1 MKTNEKFIFTEWY
14 RMMPFPD
21 AISWCHFLMPFH
33 FTMLRAVVAAG
44 FEVWALI
51 TVIIGPKKVWFIIG
65 IELIGLQFDVKS
77 YCETLK
83 SNTASP
89 WFEITSMF
97 SDQNCMTW
105 SPSSAWLY
113 PFWNPK
119 IQLLINR
126 FFVSV
131 YKYFIDPVEWGFEES
146 CRSCRSFSRNFI
158 GFFKKSL
165 KIWLV
170 VVF

>member
-1 MKTNEKFIFTEWY
+1 MVENEWKIHFFSDTEWL
-14 RMMPFPD
+14 
-21 AISWCHFLMPFH
+21 HFLMPFH

-51 TVIIGPKKVWFIIG
+51 TVIIGHKKVWFIKG
-65 IELIGLQFDVKS
+65 IELIEVQFDVKS
-77 YCETLK
+77 YCGTLK

-105 SPSSAWLY
+105 SQGTAWLC

-119 IQLLINR
+119 IQWLINGV
-126 FFVSV
+126 FFLSV

-158 GFFKKSL
+158 GLFKKSL

>member
-1 MKTNEKFIFTEWY
+1 MNEKFFFFSDTEWL
-14 RMMPFPD
+14 
-21 AISWCHFLMPFH
+21 HFLMPFH

-51 TVIIGPKKVWFIIG
+51 TVIIGPKKVWFIKG
-65 IELIGLQFDVKS
+65 IELIEVQFDVKS

-105 SPSSAWLY
+105 SPGTAWLY

-126 FFVSV
+126 VFFLSV

>member
-1 MKTNEKFIFTEWY
+1 MKNSFLQNDTE
-14 RMMPFPD
+14 
-21 AISWCHFLMPFH
+21 WCHFLMPFH

-65 IELIGLQFDVKS
+65 IELIGVQFDVKS

-105 SPSSAWLY
+105 SPGTAWLC

-119 IQLLINR
+119 IQWLIN
-126 FFVSV
+126 
-131 YKYFIDPVEWGFEES
+131 
-146 CRSCRSFSRNFI
+146 
-158 GFFKKSL
+158 GFFFFICVQIFYWSSRVGVWRKLPKLSFIFPQFYWFLQKKP
-165 KIWLV
+165 
-170 VVF
+170 